1 MRFTLNYFTKR
12 QPFLTPTIP
21 EKFVSLLRDRI
32 NRSVLSLSVST
43 ENTSALFSRGSS
55 ESKRR
60 TLLVFIP
67 FNITTNRPMGNYE
80 PFVDGFIIMPNGC
93 DTFCVPVCLLVLK
106 DGSLIFTDEGNRRI
120 YQVQYKNSAHRY
132 NLAS

>member
-32 NRSVLSLSVST
+32 DRSVLSLSVST
-43 ENTSALFSRGSS
+43 ENTSTLFSRGSS

-60 TLLVFIP
+60 TLLVLPSPNSFKYFSQGLVNLGVQHTPNAIISSRYVFLESIQFI
-67 FNITTNRPMGNYE
+67 
-80 PFVDGFIIMPNGC
+80 
-93 DTFCVPVCLLVLK
+93 
-106 DGSLIFTDEGNRRI
+106 
-120 YQVQYKNSAHRY
+120 KNSRSFY
-132 NLAS
+132 STS